1 MQYSADGR
9 HPRRKVELTAGQPY
23 NVPTFGVVRR
33 LRAKRIMIGGQQV
46 R

>member
-23 NVPTFGVVRR
+23 NVPTF
-33 LRAKRIMIGGQQV
+33 RAMTCLGMHQP
-46 R
+46 

>member
-23 NVPTFGVVRR
+23 NVPTFPAVRR
-33 LRAKRIMIGGQQV
+33 LVVKRQ
-46 R
+46 